1 MAAHILSNMTQK
13 EKIVF
18 LDKKEVIIK
27 KSPTEKKADPI
38 KEQKIEAKIE
48 EKAIPPKESPSQNQ
62 NNTSSKEARLPL
74 AELAKDDLVGLSE
87 DGQEILKMSKSIK
100 AEQKEESSEKDQ
112 KRDVLRR
119 SNSSA
124 LEEQLFHE
132 KINSRA
138 TTSPVHPDYTQHLA
152 QEPMAKIYHEMTSLY
167 ELAGEKGYLNPDEQ
181 RRVQYLASAVEQK
194 VQDAEEHRYTM
205 TEEAAAVLG
214 ITRQIGSKLRSLY
227 KGNSADYRPTYS

>member
-1 MAAHILSNMTQK
+1 MTQK

-18 LDKKEVIIK
+18 LNKKESIIK
-27 KSPTEKKADPI
+27 QSPKEKMAAPI
-38 KEQKIEAKIE
+38 TEQKIEAKT
-48 EKAIPPKESPSQNQ
+48 IPPKEPQAN
-62 NNTSSKEARLPL
+62 SSSNPLPKESRLPL

-132 KINSRA
+132 KINSRG
-138 TTSPVHPDYTQHLA
+138 TPPSVHPDYAQHLA

-181 RRVQYLASAVEQK
+181 RRVQYLASAVEKK

-214 ITRQIGSKLRSLY
+214 ITRQIGSKLQSLY

>member
-1 MAAHILSNMTQK
+1 MNQK

-18 LDKKEVIIK
+18 LDKKEVVVK
-27 KSPTEKKADPI
+27 KSSLEKKTDP
-38 KEQKIEAKIE
+38 KEEQKIEIKIDAKT
-48 EKAIPPKESPSQNQ
+48 IPPKEPQPNLQNSNSP
-62 NNTSSKEARLPL
+62 KGARLPL

-87 DGQEILKMSKSIK
+87 DGQEILKISKSITT
-100 AEQKEESSEKDQ
+100 EQKEESSEKDQ
-112 KRDVLRR
+112 KRDVLKR

-124 LEEQLFHE
+124 LEEQLFRE
-132 KINSRA
+132 KINSGTA
-138 TTSPVHPDYTQHLA
+138 TSSHPDYALHLA

-194 VQDAEEHRYTM
+194 VRDAEEHRYTM

-214 ITRQIGSKLRSLY
+214 VTRQIGSKLQSLY